1 MWSMELNTCSQRL
14 VGVRSIPFLIAGSAP
29 SALLLTASTS
39 SRDSK
44 TTQSPMLGTFAKMPP
59 SGNISARAA
68 AALTVV
74 SLSTN
79 DLEGHERV
87 STLRV
92 FTVPYEAA
100 VRVRKESCSR
110 ARVECGFAWL
120 SAVQHSWLT
129 LHCACFERKNRLYG
143 VDGSVIALH
152 ACQPLT
158 SSAWKIQVHDK
169 RTSRTVST
177 SRSELDFSKF
187 SWYV

>member
-1 MWSMELNTCSQRL
+1 MR
-14 VGVRSIPFLIAGSAP
+14 
-29 SALLLTASTS
+29 AST
-39 SRDSK
+39 
-44 TTQSPMLGTFAKMPP
+44 
-59 SGNISARAA
+59 
-68 AALTVV
+68 ALTVV

-87 STLRV
+87 STCRL

-100 VRVRKESCSR
+100 VRVKKELCSM

-143 VDGSVIALH
+143 VDGPGIALQ

-158 SSAWKIQVHDK
+158 SSA
-169 RTSRTVST
+169 
-177 SRSELDFSKF
+177 
-187 SWYV
+187 